1 MSSDSDLSDINLLV
15 IEITKHRRKW
25 LRKRVRP
32 IKKMANQVKSK
43 YERTRMRYDNV
54 QKAKVKSQLENKQR
68 QLVNKSH
75 TFDWIILAY
84 LTIAGHGHY
93 DACIKPA
100 IAGRTQLQNSPSKT
114 VEETANMRNINSQQT
129 DDTIGTPSKSTKTPH
144 QSIATPRKAPNNS
157 PHRKEITLE
166 SESLIQ
172 LNGKSAYASI

>member
-84 LTIAGHGHY
+84 LSIAGHGHY

-114 VEETANMRNINSQQT
+114 LKKLQICEILIHNKQMIQLEHHTNPLKHLISLLRHQGRPQT
-129 DDTIGTPSKSTKTPH
+129 T
-144 QSIATPRKAPNNS
+144 S
-157 PHRKEITLE
+157 PHRKKITLE